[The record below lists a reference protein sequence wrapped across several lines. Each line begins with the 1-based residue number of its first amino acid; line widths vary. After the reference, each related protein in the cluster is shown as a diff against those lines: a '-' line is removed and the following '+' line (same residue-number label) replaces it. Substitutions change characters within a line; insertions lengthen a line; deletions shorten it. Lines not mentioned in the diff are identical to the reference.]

1 MADNRTRMLDLAKVL
16 IATAWA
22 DGEITIDEQNCLK
35 DVIFHLSDTGVQ
47 LSAQEW
53 EMLDMY
59 IEAPVGADERAR
71 LVADLQATLQTP
83 SERQYVLQALQQ
95 MAFAD
100 GVSGE
105 EEQQVINEITQAVQ
119 GSDAGL
125 FDGLNRL
132 LGRSLNRRSAAI
144 ANAPNRE
151 AYFDDY
157 LQNKV
162 YYETNRI
169 LREEGR
175 SLDLSDEEMRKL
187 GLAGGLMARI
197 AKVDQV
203 VSDSEFEAM
212 VSVMAE
218 NWQLERDAAVFVA
231 NVAVSSLDVT
241 YDYYRMTREFA
252 TSTTLEERQRFLVA
266 LFLIAGADDGVSFDE
281 TEEIRLVQRGV
292 NVGHQDFIEA
302 KLRAKE
308 LRGKEF

>member
-1 MADNRTRMLDLAKVL
+1 MSDNHTRMLDLAKVL
-16 IATAWA
+16 IAAAWA

-35 DVIFHLSDTGVQ
+35 DIIFHLSDTGVQ

-53 EMLDMY
+53 EVLDMY
-59 IEAPVGADERAR
+59 IEAPIGADERAR
-71 LVADLQATLQTP
+71 LVADLQSVIQTP
-83 SERQYVLQALQQ
+83 DDRQYVLQSLQQ
-95 MAFAD
+95 MALAD

-105 EEQQVINEITQAVQ
+105 EEQQVINEIAQAMQ
-119 GSDAGL
+119 ESDVGL
-125 FDGLNRL
+125 LDGLNRL
-132 LGRSLNRRSAAI
+132 LGRPLNRRSAAV

-175 SLDLSDEEMRKL
+175 SLEISDQEMRRL

-197 AKVDQV
+197 AKVDQD
-203 VSDSEFEAM
+203 VSESEMEAM
-212 VSVMAE
+212 VDILTDT
-218 NWQLERDAAVFVA
+218 WQLGRDAAVFVA

-252 TSTTLEERQRFLVA
+252 TSTSLEERKRFLVA
-266 LFLIAGADDGVSFDE
+266 LFLIAGADEDVSFDE
-281 TEEIRLVQRGV
+281 TEEIRLVARGI
-292 NVGHQDFIEA
+292 NVSHQDFIGA
-302 KLRAKE
+302 KLQAKE
-308 LRGKEF
+308 IRG